1 MCHAINVLAP
11 SVEKW
16 NLKDIDNDD
25 SVRID
30 FKMSLP
36 RDLNKWQAFEDKS
49 VLDDS
54 QGSLPTRPIGFVDSF
69 TSFNGC

>member
-49 VLDDS
+49 VLDDR
-54 QGSLPTRPIGFVDSF
+54 QGSLPTRPIEFADSF
-69 TSFNGC
+69 TSFDGC